1 MYVIRNILVMSYRV
15 LPTAYKLVKFAEAKR
30 FNDVTIIANETG
42 YSTSHVSNVL
52 YGRRS
57 NDSIVNKAYRLVKDR
72 QANLTML
79 AKA

>member
-1 MYVIRNILVMSYRV
+1 MSYRV
-15 LPTAYKLVKFAEAKR
+15 LPTAFKLVKFAEAKR
-30 FNDVTIIANETG
+30 LNDVTIIAKETG

-57 NDSIVNKAYRLVKDR
+57 NESIVNKAYRLVKDR
-72 QANLTML
+72 QTNLTML

>member
-1 MYVIRNILVMSYRV
+1 MSYRV

>member
-1 MYVIRNILVMSYRV
+1 MSFRV
-15 LPTAYKLVKFAEAKR
+15 LPTAFKLVKFAEAKR
-30 FNDVTIIANETG
+30 LNDVTIIAKETG

-57 NDSIVNKAYRLVKDR
+57 NESIVNKAYRLVKDR
-72 QANLTML
+72 QTNLTML